1 MKKDNSDIKLSIRDF
16 GEKDFRLTEGIYV
29 HKNIEDLNTPIF
41 RYMSF
46 EHLLSILDKQ
56 KLYIPNK
63 ETFPDLKERGHK
75 EYLPYLFPLQPVAHN
90 KEQRKRNE
98 KEAQKQRVA
107 YNVCVSCWTYD
118 IQNNTQKPKD
128 PHENYLMWKA
138 YAYQETGC
146 RIKSNIH
153 DLINCIKEAE
163 KQEILLANVIYEKE
177 GWDNYFDSVF
187 KKTPYYFYEQEIRL
201 CVLASERYIK
211 LPIDPFK
218 LINKITFSPFVG
230 KEYVNFHIS
239 QLTHKYPA
247 LKDKIE
253 NSHILEYPINK

>member
-16 GEKDFRLTEGIYV
+16 GEKDFRLIEGIYV
-29 HKNIEDLNTPIF
+29 HKNIENPKIPIF
-41 RYMSF
+41 RYMKF
-46 EHLLSILDKQ
+46 EHLFSILDKQ
-56 KLYIPNK
+56 ELYIPNK
-63 ETFPDLKERGHK
+63 EMFPDLREHGYK
-75 EYLPYLFPLQPVAHN
+75 EYLPHLFHFQIVPRN

-98 KEAQKQRVA
+98 KVAQKQRVA

-118 IQNNTQKPKD
+118 IQNNTQKPRE

-138 YAYQETGC
+138 YAYQEIGC
-146 RIKSNIH
+146 RIESSIQ
-153 DLINCIKEAE
+153 DLINCIKESK

-177 GWDNYFDSVF
+177 GWDSYFDSVF

-230 KEYVNFHIS
+230 KECVKFHIS
-239 QLTHKYPA
+239 QLTNKYPE

-253 NSHILEYPINK
+253 SSHILEYPINK